1 MCSKNS
7 QAQSE
12 CSSSQR
18 PRVDLTMGKQKAPS
32 SSIQKGWFYKHRKPS
47 TDISLVAPPDT
58 DAYLDLSLCVRD
70 LAQVSKSTGEF
81 FLIPDGDPIKDH
93 GANLGAKIAKNWQ
106 PLKVTSTKIGQIIVR
121 LINSPIHDSALLFI
135 RCWANETSNYAL
147 HPAISLFLKTFPQGY
162 FDSQFSVSEV
172 VFIVEASEPYQWFN
186 DLCKSFRK
194 ELNSSE
200 FKLKCRNF
208 ERNSQESKLKLKKAF
223 GTLLRKK
230 KRVYVLRFDLDSL
243 QFPRPSK
250 SLETS
255 NPPAVKSLFNPR
267 QPVTFDILSTEL
279 KNRWEALC
287 RGLRRSKH
295 FPRLFG
301 HASRLHYFP
310 SIGFRLHVML
320 IFECMSHTEGCR
332 LRDAIVHNWENH
344 ITSGHGVANSRKSS
358 SSVSSFL
365 GCGEITAKGGSR
377 LDDVYEQAIPYL
389 TDMDLHLGR
398 IMKHRTFNMWHSK

>member
-1 MCSKNS
+1 MSKPEL
-7 QAQSE
+7 A
-12 CSSSQR
+12 
-18 PRVDLTMGKQKAPS
+18 G
-32 SSIQKGWFYKHRKPS
+32 SSIQKGWFSKYQEPY
-47 TDISLVAPPDT
+47 TDISSIFTQDRE
-58 DAYLDLSLCVRD
+58 AYLDLSRCVLD
-70 LAQVSKSTGEF
+70 LAQVSTSTGEF
-81 FLIPDGDPIKDH
+81 FLIPDGDHIKDH
-93 GANLGAKIAKNWQ
+93 GASLGANIAKNWQ
-106 PLKVTSTKIGQIIVR
+106 PLKITSTEIGQIIVR
-121 LINSPIHDSALLFI
+121 LINSPIHDSALLFTK
-135 RCWANETSNYAL
+135 CWANKTSNYVL
-147 HPAISLFLKTFPQGY
+147 HPVVSLFLKTFPQGC
-162 FDSQFSVSEV
+162 FDSQFSLTKVI
-172 VFIVEASEPYQWFN
+172 FIVEAPEPYQRFN

-243 QFPRPSK
+243 LYPPLSK

-255 NPPAVKSLFNPR
+255 HPPAVRSLFNPR
-267 QPVTFDILSTEL
+267 QPVTFDILSTDL

-295 FPRLFG
+295 FPRLLG

-332 LRDAIVHNWENH
+332 LRDAIVHDWESH

-358 SSVSSFL
+358 SAVSSFP
-365 GCGEITAKGGSR
+365 GCGEISAKDRSR
-377 LDDVYEQAIPYL
+377 LDDVYKQAIPYL
-389 TDMDLHLGR
+389 TDMDLYMGR